1 MMEALA
7 FLSATIGVL
16 LQPLV
21 MLLVVIIAFQILQ
34 YLRTKKE
41 LDRQILQELQAIQ
54 ESLRQRE

>member
-1 MMEALA
+1 MA

>member
-7 FLSATIGVL
+7 FLSATIGIL

-41 LDRQILQELQAIQ
+41 LDRQILQELQAIKD
-54 ESLRQRE
+54 SLTKQK